1 MNVQTANYA
10 LDRVKALRAA
20 NAVMYEHGLCTQ
32 VERQTLQEVDRLQE
46 MNQSLVN
53 ARRPEKDLV
62 KDIPGYQ
69 VPPVTD
75 PVIKGIIASHVAE
88 KDR

>member
-1 MNVQTANYA
+1 MSTQSANYA
-10 LDRVKALRAA
+10 LDKVKALRAE
-20 NAVMYEHGLCTQ
+20 NAKLYEMGQFAGL
-32 VERQTLQEVDRLQE
+32 ERQTLQEADRLQD